1 MPEGPGRTP
10 GPPGGPGRLRVVRL
24 ATLRFVLLA
33 ALLSFAT
40 PAAAQSP
47 SASGGGLF
55 VQSAS
60 QGRLVPVPGRPGVFN
75 LTLRVPGPVVA
86 FADRPARRVRNESLA
101 SFAARWTRRGFAA
114 DPPNAALVIDDAPA
128 ARDVVVLELRSR
140 TLVRAGIVRYR
151 VRILRGTAA
160 GPALARVVAGRADRT
175 ARRAFGRASLFVDPS
190 RPESVSLNL
199 AFSPLAA
206 GAPGGL
212 YFGDSAQVSPVVFTT
227 LQSPGTVVVALN
239 AFFLTPGA
247 SGLPATTAQ
256 VGLVNASSPIRGTAQ
271 LPIGVTVTASVSVA
285 GTTGPSTTISNGP
298 FSLPIPK

>member
-1 MPEGPGRTP
+1 M
-10 GPPGGPGRLRVVRL
+10 RLV
-24 ATLRFVLLA
+24 ALRFVLLA
-33 ALLSFAT
+33 ALLSFA
-40 PAAAQSP
+40 ASAVAQSP
-47 SASGGGLF
+47 SASGGGDLF

-60 QGRLVPVPGRPGVFN
+60 QGRLVPVPGKPGVFN

-86 FADRPARRVRNESLA
+86 FTDRPARRVRNESLA
-101 SFAARWTRRGFAA
+101 SFAARWTKRGFVA

-128 ARDVVVLELRSR
+128 ARDVVVVELRSR
-140 TLVRAGIVRYR
+140 TLVRSGIVRYR

-160 GPALARVVAGRADRT
+160 GPTLARVVAGRADRG

-206 GAPGGL
+206 GTPGGL
-212 YFGDSAQVSPVVFTT
+212 YFGDSAQVSPVIFTT

-247 SGLPATTAQ
+247 SGLPATTAR
-256 VGLVNASSPIRGTAQ
+256 VGLVNAFSPIRGTAQ
-271 LPIGVTVTASVSVA
+271 LPTGVTVTASVSVA
-285 GTTGPSTTISNGP
+285 GRTGPSTTISNGP